1 MVQSI
6 KAVIWDMGGVLLRSE
21 DPQPRAKLAQRFGLT
36 SDELSHRVFEG
47 QAAALATLG
56 KITDEELWRLV
67 AAGVGAPESEA
78 MDIATQFFAGDRL
91 DQPLVDFIRS
101 LRPRFQTGLLSNAW
115 PGARQM
121 LTEHYP
127 CIDAFDVAV
136 ISAEVGMAKP
146 DQRIFQLITERLGV
160 RPPEAVFIDDFSV
173 NIDGARSAGLN
184 AIHFRSHDQVL
195 QELGALLER

>member
-1 MVQSI
+1 
-6 KAVIWDMGGVLLRSE
+6 
-21 DPQPRAKLAQRFGLT
+21 
-36 SDELSHRVFEG
+36 
-47 QAAALATLG
+47 
-56 KITDEELWRLV
+56 
-67 AAGVGAPESEA
+67 